1 MNCFQTYNFYMHFRQ
16 ENIIMIKISNIL
28 LIGINILFQVKI
40 SQIQQQHKAAAHAAQ
55 QVYKQDSPPFSFP

>member
-1 MNCFQTYNFYMHFRQ
+1 MHFRQ